1 MPGRTTRRS
10 IVESPNESNQDNSS
24 IRSSEF
30 DQNDKQDE
38 TEQQFL
44 QDETEQSLQDET
56 EQQSIVDETEQQS
69 IVDETEQ
76 PFLQDNIQQRHQG
89 DIRNENM
96 AELEANRDGVVA
108 VVGLQYERYIDDQK
122 FEDIENIID
131 RLEIVGDEE
140 SDHLCM
146 RDLKHEEME
155 TKCVTIGDVIMN
167 VDQNRTSDVM
177 ICMLLSSAPQKKQ
190 EGGNKYEKRQAQS
203 KYERIVRFADLFSTS
218 RSQHNTFAILTGN
231 GHCKNGGW
239 TYRHNSDNTLSKY
252 RNMC

>member
-24 IRSSEF
+24 IRSSE
-30 DQNDKQDE
+30 QSLQDK

-44 QDETEQSLQDET
+44 QDETEQQSLQ
-56 EQQSIVDETEQQS
+56 
-69 IVDETEQ
+69 DETEQ
-76 PFLQDNIQQRHQG
+76 PFLQDETEQQSLQDETEQSLQDDIQQRHQG
-89 DIRNENM
+89 DIRDENM
-96 AELEANRDGVVA
+96 ADVEGRDNGVVA
-108 VVGLQYERYIDDQK
+108 VVALQYERHTNNQK

-140 SDHLCM
+140 SDHRCM

-155 TKCVTIGDVIMN
+155 TKCVTIGDVMMN
-167 VDQNRTSDVM
+167 VDQDRTSDVM
-177 ICMLLSSAPQKKQ
+177 FCMLLSSAPQKKQ

-203 KYERIVRFADLFSTS
+203 KYERIVRFADLSSTS

-239 TYRHNSDNTLSKY
+239 TYRHNSDNSLSKY